1 MDVILKILLQLGAN
15 ETMFIQFGIFVVTI
29 SVLTVFVFG
38 PFFKAYDQ
46 RLQQTKGADQVAN
59 ETQNEAKKLE
69 AIYKTKAREINEKI
83 KNVFDESKNA
93 GVAKIND
100 IVGAG
105 KATIGTST
113 EAARVKIK
121 AQKSNAEKEIAQISQ
136 DVANEI
142 SKKLTGS
149 VE

>member
-29 SVLTVFVFG
+29 TVLTVFVFG

-59 ETQNEAKKLE
+59 ETQDEAKNLE
-69 AIYKTKAREINEKI
+69 AIYKTKAREINDKI
-83 KNVFDESKNA
+83 KTIFDDSKNA
-93 GVAKIND
+93 GAAQVGE

-105 KATIGTST
+105 KAAVGTTT
-113 EAARVKIK
+113 EAARAKIN

-142 SKKLTGS
+142 SKKLTGA
-149 VE
+149 V